1 MDHVVEAL
9 KQFFGEYVVATAIL
23 IVALIVFVW
32 WLSAKYHSMK
42 AKVNNIDDL
51 PCKAHEQTLNML
63 SRTIEE
69 NTAVMT
75 RIEPKLDDHED
86 NIRKLEENENATNTV
101 LARLENT
108 LQTLPC
114 SEHGGLLKEH
124 LKRIEKSD
132 ALLTRIESKLEA
144 LPCSAHADRHD
155 THEKRMNES
164 DALLHKM
171 EGQLELLVSNSIGKS
186 NKKIRNHSGY
196 SFSAKHSPRVLNEN
210 GISLLQ
216 DCGGNEFLKQYTDY
230 FISKIETLKPKTA
243 LDVEELALAVLQ
255 TSTSDDMFIPIK
267 NWVYN
272 APMRELHYPDGTS
285 KSQEIT
291 LEDILFVMSIPLR
304 DRYLE
309 KNPL

>member
-42 AKVNNIDDL
+42 AKVNDIDDL
-51 PCKAHEQTLNML
+51 PCKTHEQTLNML
-63 SRTIEE
+63 SQTIGE
-69 NTAVMT
+69 NTAVMA
-75 RIEPKLDDHED
+75 RIESKLDSHEG
-86 NIRKLEENENATNTV
+86 NIRKLEEKTNSAETIM
-101 LARLENT
+101 A
-108 LQTLPC
+108 
-114 SEHGGLLKEH
+114 
-124 LKRIEKSD
+124 
-132 ALLTRIESKLEA
+132 RIESKLNTI
-144 LPCSAHADRHD
+144 PCNTHGSKLD
-155 THEKRMNES
+155 THERQIADSRE
-164 DALLHKM
+164 LLGRM

-255 TSTSDDMFIPIK
+255 ISTSDDMFIPIK